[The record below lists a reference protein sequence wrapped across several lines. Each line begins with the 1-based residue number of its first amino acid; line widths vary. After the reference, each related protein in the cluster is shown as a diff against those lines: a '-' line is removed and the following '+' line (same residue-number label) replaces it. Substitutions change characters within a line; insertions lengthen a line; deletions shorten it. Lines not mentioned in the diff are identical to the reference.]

1 MFVYSNPMPV
11 FVEFNNKSILG
22 KSSFFLHSCVD
33 HSSFDRDHK
42 MIEWTHFARII
53 NYRNIAS
60 SIQSKKSKERI
71 RTVES
76 KATTRPKVDV
86 VGEKVQSVVVAFGLD
101 RLPQKFAALIAL
113 V

>member
-1 MFVYSNPMPV
+1 
-11 FVEFNNKSILG
+11 
-22 KSSFFLHSCVD
+22 
-33 HSSFDRDHK
+33 

-86 VGEKVQSVVVAFGLD
+86 VGEKVKSVVVAFGLD
-101 RLPQKFAALIAL
+101 CLPQKLSALIPL

>member
-1 MFVYSNPMPV
+1 M
-11 FVEFNNKSILG
+11 
-22 KSSFFLHSCVD
+22 
-33 HSSFDRDHK
+33 
-42 MIEWTHFARII
+42 HFARNI
-53 NYRNIAS
+53 NYRNIAY

-101 RLPQKFAALIAL
+101 RLPQKLSALISL

>member
-1 MFVYSNPMPV
+1 M
-11 FVEFNNKSILG
+11 
-22 KSSFFLHSCVD
+22 
-33 HSSFDRDHK
+33 
-42 MIEWTHFARII
+42 HFARK
-53 NYRNIAS
+53 NKYNITS
-60 SIQSKKSKERI
+60 SIQSKSKEHI

-101 RLPQKFAALIAL
+101 RLPQKLAALIAL